1 MSIKIKV
8 SETQYIIPHS
18 IVGLLDYQSEEI
30 NKKRIKLIEKG
41 RINENLPEIKFTYQE
56 ISDELLHTLIDNENI
71 SKNNLNIV
79 LNNKE
84 RYCVLDISSIKLP
97 NLNDWEVLGMIEK
110 NKEDESF
117 IITSFSNEEDKK
129 VPITYHSADPT
140 NCDHCGHNRKRNSTF
155 ILRNAKTTEEMQV
168 GKSCMKDFVNNKEM
182 DTLIFYTNIMSKIY
196 DMDIDLMYGSSRPI
210 FMIPKLTYLAA
221 IDAIMDKTGGFI
233 GAKNDNFKELRPST
247 ATGALHIT
255 DPYYLNMFISANKD
269 SYSSKEHKEK
279 VDRYAKMI
287 DEIEITEKNLNAAK
301 KTLEWFKTAEIN
313 KNNEFEYNM
322 ATIMNNSSIHLYKGE
337 PGRICYCFKFIEM
350 QNELALKKLEE
361 KETKIY
367 STTPLYI
374 GDEGDKISSIDLKL
388 VGGNIFENDFGNT
401 YAHFFETRDGRSV
414 VWFASNS
421 GGLEPLFE
429 KYESMSNIIAA
440 TKKEDIWVNV
450 KASIKE
456 RKLYKEKEEQT
467 LINRVKPNLIEVSS
481 KPLTNGLMQFDEKYT
496 LNEFKIKQ
504 IEESI
509 TKTSKETQYK
519 YTVEDKNNIN
529 YFFFTYEKLKDIEIG
544 TIIKT
549 PTQDNHGEIVGI
561 LPNSILIIEDFSQDF
576 EPTLLTVKKAQ
587 NFGVEIVKKDK
598 KKNKP

>member
-8 SETQYIIPHS
+8 SDTQYIIPHA
-18 IVGLLDYQSEEI
+18 IVGLLDFQSEEI

-41 RINENLPEIKFTYQE
+41 RINEDLPEIKFTYQE
-56 ISDELLHTLIDNENI
+56 ISDELLKQLIDDENI

-79 LNNKE
+79 INKKQK
-84 RYCVLDISSIKLP
+84 YCILDISSIKLP

-117 IITSFSNEEDKK
+117 IITSFSSEEENK
-129 VPITYHSADPT
+129 VPTSYHSADPT

-155 ILRNAKTTEEMQV
+155 ILRNSKTNEEMQV

-182 DTLIFYTNIMSKIY
+182 DTLIFYTNIMNKIY
-196 DMDIDLMYGSSRPI
+196 EMDIDLMYGSSRPI

-233 GAKNDNFKELRPST
+233 GAKNDNFMELRPST

-255 DPYYLNMFISANKD
+255 DPYYLSMFVSANKN
-269 SYSSKEHKEK
+269 SYSNKEHNEK
-279 VDRYAKMI
+279 VERYAKMI
-287 DEIEITEKNLNAAK
+287 NEIEITEKNINAAK

-322 ATIMNNSSIHLYKGE
+322 ATIMNNSAIHLYKGE

-350 QNELALKKLEE
+350 QNELLLKKSEE
-361 KETKIY
+361 ESKIY

-388 VGGNIFENDFGNT
+388 IGGNILDSEFGNT

-429 KYESMSNIIAA
+429 KYDNMANIIAA
-440 TKKEDIWVNV
+440 TKKEEIWVNV
-450 KASIKE
+450 KASTKQ
-456 RKLYKEKEEQT
+456 RNLYKGKEEQT
-467 LINRVKPNLIEVSS
+467 LINRVKPNLMEVSS

-504 IEESI
+504 IEEAI
-509 TKTSKETQYK
+509 TKTSNETQYK
-519 YTVEDKNNIN
+519 YIVEDKNNIN

-561 LPNSILIIEDFSQDF
+561 LPNSILIIEDFTKDF
-576 EPTLLTVKKAQ
+576 EPTLLTVKKAE
-587 NFGVEIVKKDK
+587 NFVIDSNKKNK